1 MTAADRVRPSYVRGR
16 RRAEDLIRLFSQPP
30 VDLNLVATTLGAEIR
45 TYELKPDISGILYR
59 DGERRVIVVNQDHS
73 IERQRFTIAHELGH
87 LVLHRGQPVHVD
99 EGFRV
104 NLRDRR
110 SATAEDVE
118 EIEANAFA
126 ADLLMPAK
134 WLRADVEQHFID
146 LTDDNAMHALASR
159 YGVSTQ
165 AMAYRLAALSFT

>member
-1 MTAADRVRPSYVRGR
+1 VRGR
-16 RRAEDLIRLFSQPP
+16 RRAEELLRAYAHPP
-30 VDLNLVATTLGAEIR
+30 VDLEAIAHTLGVEIR
-45 TYELKPDISGILYR
+45 PYDLKPDVSGILYR
-59 DGERRVIVVNQDHS
+59 DGDRRVVVVNQGHTR
-73 IERQRFTIAHELGH
+73 ERQRFTIAHELGH
-87 LVLHRGQPVHVD
+87 LLLHKGQPVHVD

-134 WLRADVEQHFID
+134 WLRIDIEQEFID
-146 LTDDNAMHALASR
+146 LADDTAMRMLAAR
-159 YGVSTQ
+159 YGVSPQ
-165 AMAYRLAALSFT
+165 AMAYRLATLAFA